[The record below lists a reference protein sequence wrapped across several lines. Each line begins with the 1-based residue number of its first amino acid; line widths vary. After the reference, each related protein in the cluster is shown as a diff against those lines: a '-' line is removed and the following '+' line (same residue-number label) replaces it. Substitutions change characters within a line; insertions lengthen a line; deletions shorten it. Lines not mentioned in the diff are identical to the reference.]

1 MDEMDAVDA
10 GSRGRG
16 DAKCMRWMHRKRGHS
31 HTVDMVDAAD
41 GGLGGC
47 DGVVDMVDVVSKG
60 SLVVLW
66 SHSIHEYQFFLTK
79 KSVI

>member
-10 GSRGRG
+10 GSWGRG
-16 DAKCMRWMHRKRGHS
+16 DATKCMQWMRRKWGHG

-47 DGVVDMVDVVSKG
+47 DGVVDIVDVVFKG
-60 SLVVLW
+60 SLVV
-66 SHSIHEYQFFLTK
+66 S
-79 KSVI
+79 